1 MSKLGDILQEEVTE
15 EIRMILAEAESR
27 AAKLVRAA
35 EETASARLQSHQKK
49 MEAEAWAAT
58 WRARSAADLA
68 FSTARTQAKGQMIE
82 SVHKRVLVSLEKVSK
97 APLYGHLL
105 QALAEEALNAVQ
117 GGEVL
122 VVHPEDEEKISNWAK
137 QRGLELLT
145 DPELRIGVRIVIR
158 HGKRSV
164 ENSLGERLERAWN
177 VLASDVARQLWG

>member
-35 EETASARLQSHQKK
+35 EERASARLQSHQKK

-105 QALAEEALNAVQ
+105 QALAEEALNAVE

-122 VVHPEDEEKISNWAK
+122 IVHPEDEEKISNWAK